1 MWQKP
6 RVRMSRKRVDYL
18 ERSRKM
24 KVNGILIAMAVISM
38 IFVILSIV
46 GKGSVSVMNV
56 VTIIMDIAVIA
67 MSVKKA

>member
-1 MWQKP
+1 
-6 RVRMSRKRVDYL
+6 
-18 ERSRKM
+18 M
-24 KVNGILIAMAVISM
+24 KANGILIEMAVISM

-56 VTIIMDIAVIA
+56 VTIIMDIAIIA

>member
-1 MWQKP
+1 
-6 RVRMSRKRVDYL
+6 
-18 ERSRKM
+18 
-24 KVNGILIAMAVISM
+24 M

-56 VTIIMDIAVIA
+56 VTIIIDIAIIA

>member
-1 MWQKP
+1 
-6 RVRMSRKRVDYL
+6 MSRKRVDYL

>member
-1 MWQKP
+1 
-6 RVRMSRKRVDYL
+6 
-18 ERSRKM
+18 M
-24 KVNGILIAMAVISM
+24 KVNGILIAMEVISM

>member
-1 MWQKP
+1 
-6 RVRMSRKRVDYL
+6 
-18 ERSRKM
+18 M
-24 KVNGILIAMAVISM
+24 KVNSILIAMAAISM

-46 GKGSVSVMNV
+46 GKGSISVMNV

>member
-1 MWQKP
+1 
-6 RVRMSRKRVDYL
+6 
-18 ERSRKM
+18 M

-46 GKGSVSVMNV
+46 GKESVSVMNI

-67 MSVKKA
+67 MSIKKA